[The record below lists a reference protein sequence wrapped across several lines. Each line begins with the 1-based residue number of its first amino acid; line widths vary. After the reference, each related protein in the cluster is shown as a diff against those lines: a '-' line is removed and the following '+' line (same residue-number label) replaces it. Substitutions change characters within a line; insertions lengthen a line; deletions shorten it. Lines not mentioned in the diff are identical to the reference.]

1 MTLDEMVPA
10 DLALGP
16 VPNLPVSGLQY
27 DSRKIQRGEVFFAF
41 PGENVDGHEFIGKA
55 LASGAAAVV
64 SEREA
69 AAEQRSAWVRVRHGR
84 EALAESALRFYRYP
98 DRRVALTGVTGTNGK
113 TTTVFLIDAILEA
126 AGLRTARMGT
136 IEYKVGEHRAP
147 AVNTT
152 PESLDLVRLLADL
165 EEQKGTHAT
174 FEVSSHALALKRV
187 HGLQFHTVVFTN
199 LSRDHLDFHET
210 MENYAQAKRLLFE
223 GAGGPPPRF
232 AVINEDDPMGRKM
245 LAGNAAGVL
254 GYGLREGVAVQ
265 GKAVVMDPRGLRFRV
280 STPAGEISIESKLS
294 GEFNVHNILA
304 AIATALS
311 YDIDLEIIRGAIAA
325 CPPIPG
331 RFEAID
337 AGQPFS
343 VIVDYAHTDDALK
356 NLIGAARQVLQQQER
371 PGRVIT
377 LFGCG
382 GDRDRTKRP
391 MMGEIAGRLSD
402 LVILTSDNPRT
413 EEPLNIMNDILV
425 GLRRVDTP
433 FVTEPNR
440 AEAIA
445 TALREAKEN
454 DVVLLA
460 GKGHETYQI
469 IGRVSRPFDDR
480 QVAREVLQ
488 QLGYEAKTAPQTPR

>member
-1 MTLDEMVPA
+1 
-10 DLALGP
+10 
-16 VPNLPVSGLQY
+16 VSGLQY
-27 DSRKIQRGEVFFAF
+27 DSRKIQPGEVFFAF

-55 LASGAAAVV
+55 LAAGAAAVV

-69 AAEQRSAWVRVRHGR
+69 SAEQRGIWVRVRHGR
-84 EALAESALRFYRYP
+84 EALAEAALRFYRYP
-98 DRRVALTGVTGTNGK
+98 DRRLALTGVTGTNGK

-126 AGLRTARMGT
+126 AGLRTARLGT
-136 IEYKVGEHRAP
+136 IEYKIAERRAP

-152 PESLDLVRLLADL
+152 PESLDLVRLLAEL
-165 EEQKGTHAT
+165 EQQKGTHAT
-174 FEVSSHALALKRV
+174 FEVSSHALALKRI

-199 LSRDHLDFHET
+199 LSRDHLDFHQT
-210 MENYAQAKRLLFE
+210 MENYAQAKKLLFE
-223 GAGGPPPRF
+223 GAGGPAPRF

-245 LAGNAAGVL
+245 LAGNETEVL
-254 GYGLREGVAVQ
+254 GYGLQVGAAVQ
-265 GKAVVMDPRGLRFRV
+265 AKAFAMHARGLRFEV
-280 STPAGEISIESKLS
+280 KTPRGEISIESKLG
-294 GEFNVHNILA
+294 GEFNVRNILA

-311 YDIDLEIIRGAIAA
+311 YGIEPRLIRGAIAA
-325 CPPIPG
+325 CPPVPG
-331 RFEAID
+331 RFETID
-337 AGQPFS
+337 EGQPFS

-391 MMGEIAGRLSD
+391 LMGEIAGRMSD

-433 FVTEPNR
+433 FVTEPDR
-440 AEAIA
+440 AAAIA
-445 TALREAKEN
+445 TALREANEN
-454 DVVLLA
+454 DIVLLA
-460 GKGHETYQI
+460 GKGHESYQI
-469 IGRVSRPFDDR
+469 VGRVSHPFDDR

-488 QLGYEAKTAPQTPR
+488 QLGYEAETASQTS

>member
-1 MTLDEMVPA
+1 MTLAEMVPA
-10 DLALGP
+10 GLALGP

-27 DSRKIQRGEVFFAF
+27 DSRKVQPGEVFFAF
-41 PGENVDGHEFIGKA
+41 PGENVDGHEFIAKA
-55 LASGAAAVV
+55 LAAGAAAVV

-69 AAEQRSAWVRVRHGR
+69 PAEQRGVWVRVRHGR
-84 EALAESALRFYRYP
+84 EALAEAALRFYGYP
-98 DRRVALTGVTGTNGK
+98 DRRLALTGVTGTNGK

-126 AGLRTARMGT
+126 AGLRTARLGT
-136 IEYKVGEHRAP
+136 IDYKIAERRAP

-152 PESLDLVRLLADL
+152 PESLDLVRLLAEL
-165 EEQKGTHAT
+165 EQQKGTHAT
-174 FEVSSHALALKRV
+174 FEVSSHALALKRI

-199 LSRDHLDFHET
+199 LSRDHLDFHQT

-223 GAGGPPPRF
+223 GAGGPAPRF

-245 LAGNAAGVL
+245 LAGNEAEVL
-254 GYGLREGVAVQ
+254 SYGLREGAAVQ
-265 GKAVVMDPRGLRFRV
+265 GKAIAMGPRGLRFEV
-280 STPAGEISIESKLS
+280 KTPSGEISIESKLS
-294 GEFNVHNILA
+294 GEFNVRNILA
-304 AIATALS
+304 AFATALS
-311 YDIDLEIIRGAIAA
+311 YGIDPQLIRGAIAA
-325 CPPIPG
+325 CPPVPG
-331 RFEAID
+331 RFETID
-337 AGQPFS
+337 EGQPFG

-356 NLIGAARQVLQQQER
+356 NLIGAARQVLEQQER

-391 MMGEIAGRLSD
+391 VMGEIAGRMSD

-433 FVTEPNR
+433 FL
-440 AEAIA
+440 AESDRRQAIA
-445 TALREAKEN
+445 TALREAEEN
-454 DVVLLA
+454 DIVLIA
-460 GKGHETYQI
+460 GKGHEAYQI
-469 IGRVSRPFDDR
+469 VGRVSHPFDDR

-488 QLGYEAKTAPQTPR
+488 QLGYEANTAPQTS